1 MPVDR
6 LWRIFADVRAWRRWN
21 PCIWRSWIVGERLV
35 PGAKLV
41 LVFNPVKP
49 RYLYKLPA
57 AARIVELE
65 PCERVTWEVDL
76 PGFHALHSYRFA
88 SLGPAAC
95 RFGSWEV
102 AEGGLYFAM
111 RSFWLAHFRFVCES
125 SLRGA
130 DELVRSGQ
138 PLR

>member
-6 LWRIFADVRAWRRWN
+6 LWRIFEDVDGWRRWN
-21 PCIWRSWIVGERLV
+21 PCIWRSWVVGERLV
-35 PGAKLV
+35 LGATLM
-41 LVFNPVKP
+41 LVFNPI
-49 RYLYKLPA
+49 RAWYLYKLPA
-57 AARIVELE
+57 PAKIVELE
-65 PCERVTWEVDL
+65 PGERVTWEVDL

-88 SLGPAAC
+88 SLGSAAC
-95 RFGSWEV
+95 RFSSWEV

-111 RSFWLAHFRFVCES
+111 RSFWLAHFRYVCKS

-138 PLR
+138 PRR